1 MALSN
6 TEYNAILREYEALQA
21 AEQQVIRERKAELNR
36 VLPAYRETEQKIAAR
51 AMERYLSRMQGDE
64 NGLNGLEEELAALET
79 EKLEILR
86 RAGYPVDYLRP
97 AYRCENCRDTGF
109 VDGKKCRCF
118 RQKIIARLCRQGR
131 LAASIERENFDRFS
145 LDYYS
150 AAREVPKLA
159 MSERAYMEQLVL
171 PQCRRY
177 LENFDR
183 EKGNLL
189 FTDRKSVV

>member
-1 MALSN
+1 M
-6 TEYNAILREYEALQA
+6 QA
-21 AEQQVIRERKAELNR
+21 AEQQVIRELKAELNR

-64 NGLNGLEEELAALET
+64 NGLNGLEEELAALAAKGEGVSLYET

-97 AYRCENCRDTGF
+97 AYRCETCRDTGF

-145 LDYYS
+145 LDY
-150 AAREVPKLA
+150 
-159 MSERAYMEQLVL
+159 
-171 PQCRRY
+171 
-177 LENFDR
+177 
-183 EKGNLL
+183 
-189 FTDRKSVV
+189 